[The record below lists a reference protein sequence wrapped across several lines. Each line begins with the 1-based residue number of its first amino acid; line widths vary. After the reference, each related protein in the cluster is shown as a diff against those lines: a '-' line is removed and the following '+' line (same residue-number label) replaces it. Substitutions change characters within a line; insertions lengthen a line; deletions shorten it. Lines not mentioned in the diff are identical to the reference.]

1 MRVAEWALPRGN
13 EQVNLRHC
21 SLLLSC
27 LALACDGE
35 GGALEAPDEFDEDAT
50 VGEVAAE
57 LIFLEEHGP
66 PDFRVAA
73 LNVDTLEI
81 RTLFSL
87 PSGSFAYGLDVHRDT
102 GAVLLSYTEPAAE
115 GEPGFDRSSVF
126 VVEDDG
132 LSERIAGEDVSGS
145 WAQYPR
151 WSADGS
157 HVWYVSTA
165 AEVTERGVS
174 HALVRAEVGSGKI
187 DTSIDWATE
196 PAVSPDGQHL
206 AWVSLEVGT
215 WARSLQL
222 GTADGAFMRTLVR
235 ADAVYDLGHPIF
247 SGDGLEV
254 YVFIPEDTAVPR
266 AGSWTDD
273 LSPLGHGLHL
283 VPGDWWAIELA
294 TLERR
299 RLTDISA
306 VQYAA
311 APSADGRWLSTA
323 SATGIELVD
332 LETGAVDELLF
343 NRAIRSLAW
352 RDAD

>member
-1 MRVAEWALPRGN
+1 MRVAEWGLPPGN
-13 EQVNLRHC
+13 EHVSLRFS

-27 LALACDGE
+27 LALACDVE
-35 GGALEAPDEFDEDAT
+35 GAHETPDTFDEGT
-50 VGEVAAE
+50 ILGEVAAE

-73 LNVDTLEI
+73 VNADTLEV

-87 PSGSFAYGLDVHRDT
+87 PTGSFAYGLDVHRET

-126 VVEDDG
+126 IVGDEG
-132 LSERIAGEDVSGS
+132 LGERIAGEDVSGS

-165 AEVTERGVS
+165 AEVTERGVA
-174 HALVRAEVGSGKI
+174 HALVRAEVDSGRI
-187 DTSIDWATE
+187 DTAIDWATE

-215 WARSLQL
+215 WARSLEL
-222 GTADGAFMRTLVR
+222 GTADGEFMRTLVG
-235 ADAVYDLGHPIF
+235 ADAVYDLGHPTF

-266 AGSWTDD
+266 AASWTHDP
-273 LSPLGHGLHL
+273 SPVGHGLHL

-294 TLERR
+294 THERR
-299 RLTDISA
+299 RLTEFSA
-306 VQYAA
+306 IQHAA

-332 LETGAVDELLF
+332 LDTGAAQELLF